1 VRVISDLGGPGA
13 VPDPP
18 AGARLVASVDVEW
31 SKNYRVKDGNR
42 AFCYSIVWLAVP
54 FADQR
59 VQVTVSGLPFWSTS
73 VYLDRDRERLELV
86 EAAAADIGA
95 AVTSADLMVG
105 HQLCSDLAVLS
116 ANAGDAVPA
125 ALPAARRAWRERR
138 SDPTHRVLD
147 TRFDAGHVLSG
158 ASRRLVDVCGELRM
172 DVTQPELARKSMT
185 ALHRDW
191 LERGDAEARERVTVL
206 NLRHSLSA
214 AYVALRARG
223 GVSWPVPL
231 NVNAN
236 LASQWAGRVGWLEH
250 PTFRQLVP
258 CSPLRGTRPEAPPE
272 V

>member
-1 VRVISDLGGPGA
+1 MQVISDLGGPGM

-18 AGARLVASVDVEW
+18 AGARLVASIDVEW
-31 SKNYRVKDGNR
+31 SKNYRIKDGNQ

-54 FADQR
+54 LADQPA
-59 VQVTVSGLPFWSTS
+59 QVTSIGLPFWSTS
-73 VYLDRDRERLELV
+73 VYLDHDRERPALI

-95 AVTSADLMVG
+95 AVTGADLTVG

-125 ALPAARRAWRERR
+125 ALPAARRAWHERR
-138 SDPTHRVLD
+138 SDPTQRVLD

-191 LERGDAEARERVTVL
+191 LERGDTEARERVTVL

-214 AYVALRARG
+214 AYVALRARADL
-223 GVSWPVPL
+223 SWRAPL

-236 LASQWAGRVGWLEH
+236 LASHWAGRVAWLDH
-250 PTFRQLVP
+250 PTFRELVKI
-258 CSPLRGTRPEAPPE
+258 RPGRAAR
-272 V
+272 